1 MRCPWCSFG
10 APPRALHAHLLD
22 THSHEVRFE
31 ERGES
36 RFYALECPIC
46 REGYEHQVKP
56 RLRDAAFMEEF
67 QREIRLVAFD
77 MLVNHLLVEHE
88 TESETATEEGV
99 L

>member
-1 MRCPWCSFG
+1 MRCPWCPCE

-22 THSHEVRFE
+22 SHGGKVTFE
-31 ERGES
+31 ERGEA
-36 RFYALECPIC
+36 RWYALECPIC
-46 REGYEHQVKP
+46 GEGYEHQVKP

-88 TESETATEEGV
+88 SDAETEEEA